1 MEVKANS
8 DEGFDR
14 TTLDAKVKET
24 LHQTG
29 TEIEKW
35 EEKQSSY
42 CLLNARFFKI
52 IL

>member
-1 MEVKANS
+1 MPLHQKAGDKIEIVMEVKANS

-35 EEKQSSY
+35 EEK
-42 CLLNARFFKI
+42 
-52 IL
+52 